1 MNDSVIY
8 LVGEGDGILSLDD
21 KLNLIDNISLSPNPS
36 YEKSNLKFELLK
48 NGLVNI
54 SLFNPKGSLVKELI
68 NKQMTTGIH
77 NLIIDSSNLE
87 SGNYEC
93 IILVNNMKHLI
104 KMIVIK

>member
-1 MNDSVIY
+1 
-8 LVGEGDGILSLDD
+8 
-21 KLNLIDNISLSPNPS
+21 
-36 YEKSNLKFELLK
+36 
-48 NGLVNI
+48 
-54 SLFNPKGSLVKELI
+54 
-68 NKQMTTGIH
+68 MTTGIH